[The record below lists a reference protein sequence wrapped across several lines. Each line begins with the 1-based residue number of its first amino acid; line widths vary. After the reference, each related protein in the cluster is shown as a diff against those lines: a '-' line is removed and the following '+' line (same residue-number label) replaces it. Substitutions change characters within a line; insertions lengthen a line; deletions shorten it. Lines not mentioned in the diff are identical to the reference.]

1 MHLSLTFSRLLG
13 ANPASHI
20 AAHHAAF
27 AAMHLQGAIDFAVL
41 PILARRGWLCT
52 KIEKIFMPINKVF
65 ELGRRAAR
73 KDKAARVNPRC
84 PVVPVSRLDAKNYLA
99 GDEK

>member
-1 MHLSLTFSRLLG
+1 MQH
-13 ANPASHI
+13 
-20 AAHHAAF
+20 
-27 AAMHLQGAIDFAVL
+27 VL
-41 PILARRGWLCT
+41 RRGRLCT
-52 KIEKIFMPINKVF
+52 KIEKFFMPINKVF

-73 KDKAARVNPRC
+73 KNKAARVNPRC